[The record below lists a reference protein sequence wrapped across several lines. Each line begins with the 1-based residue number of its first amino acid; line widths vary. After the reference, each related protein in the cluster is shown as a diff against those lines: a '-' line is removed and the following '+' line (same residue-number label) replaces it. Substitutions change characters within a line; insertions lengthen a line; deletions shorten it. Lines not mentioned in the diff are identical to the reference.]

1 VSLNASRRPD
11 EVAEVPAD
19 VAVDRSYRGDRMQDV
34 PLIGGPVAVRGAAEL
49 EPTPDGLR
57 IHRLP
62 AGARARLPDDFIR
75 MCELQAAG
83 VRLTLRTAAR
93 RLELDV
99 RALRTMSV
107 NRPPDGSEGPL
118 PDAGRYDVVVDGVVV
133 GSGRADAHGIV
144 RLDHAT
150 RRAQASGAPVATV
163 VLDGLSG
170 HDADVEVWLPYQEVT
185 TLVALRADASVSP
198 SAAVPGP
205 RWVHHGSSI
214 SHGADADAPTG
225 TWPVVAAR
233 RAGLDL
239 VNLGFSGN
247 AVLDPFT
254 AQAIRDQAADLITLK
269 LGINVVNHDCMRLR
283 AFRPAVEGFLDIIR
297 DGHPATPLVV
307 ISPILCP
314 MVEDCPGPTEI
325 DPSSPDDAPVFRTLG
340 RPDELARDKL
350 SLRVIRRVL
359 GEVVDRRHAAG
370 DGTLT
375 YLDGL
380 ELYGPADWESLPMPD
395 LLHPDG
401 AGQRHIGERFAVLL
415 PGLLDA
421 LQTDHRGARVLR
433 ASS

>member
-1 VSLNASRRPD
+1 
-11 EVAEVPAD
+11 
-19 VAVDRSYRGDRMQDV
+19 MQDV
-34 PLIGGPVAVRGAAEL
+34 PLVGGPVTVRGAAEL
-49 EPTPDGLR
+49 EPTRDGLR

-62 AGARARLPDDFIR
+62 AAARAKLPDDFIG
-75 MCELQAAG
+75 MCELQPAG
-83 VRLTLRTAAR
+83 VRLLLRTAAT

-99 RALRTMSV
+99 RALRTVSA
-107 NRPPDGSEGPL
+107 NRPPDGSDGPL

-133 GSGRADAHGIV
+133 GCAGADAYGIV

-150 RRAQASGAPVATV
+150 RHAQVSQAPVTTV
-163 VLDGLSG
+163 VLDGLPG
-170 HDADVEVWLPYQEVT
+170 REAEVAVWLPYGEVT
-185 TLVALRADASVSP
+185 TLVALRADAPVSA
-198 SAAVPGP
+198 SATTPGP

-214 SHGADADAPTG
+214 SHGATADGPTG
-225 TWPVVAAR
+225 TWPVVAAQ

-283 AFRPAVEGFLDIIR
+283 AFRPAVEGFLDLVR

-325 DPSSPDDAPVFRTLG
+325 DPSSPDDAPLFHTLG
-340 RPDELARDKL
+340 RPEELAHDKL
-350 SLRVIRRVL
+350 SLRLIRRVL
-359 GEVVDRRHAAG
+359 REVVDRRRAAG
-370 DGTLT
+370 DTALR

-380 ELYGPADWESLPMPD
+380 ELYGETDWESLPMPD
-395 LLHPDG
+395 LLHPDD
-401 AGQRHIGERFAVLL
+401 AGQRHIGDRFAALL
-415 PGLLDA
+415 PGLLHA
-421 LQTDHRGARVLR
+421 TSGRSHEAVLP
-433 ASS
+433 

>member
-1 VSLNASRRPD
+1 
-11 EVAEVPAD
+11 
-19 VAVDRSYRGDRMQDV
+19 MQDV
-34 PLIGGPVAVRGAAEL
+34 PLIHGPVAIRGAAEL

-62 AGARARLPDDFIR
+62 AAARGKLPDDFIR
-75 MCELQAAG
+75 MCELQPAG
-83 VRLTLRTAAR
+83 VRLHLRTAAT

-99 RALRTMSV
+99 RALRTVSV
-107 NRPPDGSEGPL
+107 NRPPDGSDGPL
-118 PDAGRYDVVVDGVVV
+118 PDAGRYDLVVDGEVV
-133 GSGRADAHGIV
+133 GYGRADAHGIF
-144 RLDHAT
+144 RLDHGT
-150 RRAQASGAPVATV
+150 RRAQADQAPVTTV
-163 VLDGLSG
+163 VLDGLPG
-170 HDADVEVWLPYQEVT
+170 RTADVEVWLPYQEVT
-185 TLVALRADASVSP
+185 TLVALRADAPVSSSP
-198 SAAVPGP
+198 PVSAP

-214 SHGADADAPTG
+214 SHGANADAPTG

-254 AQAIRDQAADLITLK
+254 AQAIRDQPADLITLK
-269 LGINVVNHDCMRLR
+269 IGINVVNHDCMRLR

-297 DGHPATPLVV
+297 DSHPETPLVL

-325 DPSSPDDAPVFRTLG
+325 DRSSPDDAIVFHTLG
-340 RPDELARDKL
+340 RPEELAQDKL
-350 SLRVIRRVL
+350 SLRVIRQVL
-359 GEVVDRRHAAG
+359 REVAHRRTAAG
-370 DGTLT
+370 DRALT

-380 ELYGPADWESLPMPD
+380 ELYGPAEWESLPMPD

-401 AGQRHIGERFAVLL
+401 PGQRHIGERFAALL
-415 PGLLDA
+415 PDLVGSMPA
-421 LQTDHRGARVLR
+421 GQREVRVLR

>member
-1 VSLNASRRPD
+1 MR
-11 EVAEVPAD
+11 
-19 VAVDRSYRGDRMQDV
+19 DV
-34 PLIGGPVAVRGAAEL
+34 PLVGGPVAVRGAAEL
-49 EPTPDGLR
+49 ERTPDGLR

-62 AGARARLPDDFIR
+62 AAARAKLPDDFIR
-75 MCELQAAG
+75 MCELQPAG
-83 VRLTLRTAAR
+83 VRLVLRTAAT

-99 RALRTMSV
+99 RALRTVSV
-107 NRPPDGSEGPL
+107 NRSWDGSDGPL
-118 PDAGRYDVVVDGVVV
+118 PDAGRYDLVVDGVVV
-133 GSGRADAHGIV
+133 GSARADAYGTV

-150 RRAQASGAPVATV
+150 RRAQVSEAPVATV
-163 VLDGLSG
+163 VLNGLPRRE
-170 HDADVEVWLPYQEVT
+170 ADVEVWLPYGEVT
-185 TLVALRADASVSP
+185 TLMALRADAPVSP
-198 SAAVPGP
+198 SPPTHAP

-214 SHGADADAPTG
+214 SHGANADTPTG

-269 LGINVVNHDCMRLR
+269 IGINVVNHDCMRLR
-283 AFRPAVEGFLDIIR
+283 AFRPAVEGFLDVVR
-297 DGHPATPLVV
+297 DGHPSTPLVV

-325 DPSSPDDAPVFRTLG
+325 DPSSPDDAMVFRTMG
-340 RPDELARDKL
+340 RPEELAHDKL

-359 GEVVDRRHAAG
+359 RGVVDRRCAAG
-370 DGTLT
+370 DTALT

-380 ELYGPADWESLPMPD
+380 ELYGEAEWESLPMPD
-395 LLHPDG
+395 LLHPG
-401 AGQRHIGERFAVLL
+401 HAGQRHIGERFAALL

-421 LQTDHRGARVLR
+421 TGGR
-433 ASS
+433 